1 MKKRNEIKQFGENY
15 DGPEKNLKIIL
26 DSHENGSKG
35 SGLRAIPVESWEM
48 VARAGGAKIL
58 SHVSTD
64 FLDAYLLSESSLFV
78 WQDKLVMITCG
89 DTSPVMAVPEIM
101 GFIDKGNIAR
111 LMYSKKVN
119 NAIHDK
125 TSNFANETGRL
136 EAIFSGKQYHF
147 GFQDV
152 NQMHFYCS
160 DSDHIKKDLTGTT
173 LQIYMHDLDNAVM
186 KDFKKSDVLV
196 AFPSGLLPVLRK
208 VIPSMITDS
217 HMFDPSGFS
226 LNGIYKDQYLTIH
239 VTPGEKCSYVSFETN
254 VYKNDYSGI
263 ISDIVSYFNPKRFS
277 IVFSSDG
284 QRIETVH
291 HPALYQGSEVYTEK
305 EENSFDLESGGCVCC
320 RNFAKNVP
328 EDIVRRTANKLFEN
342 SNGSHDW
349 EHTLRVVR
357 LCKKIGETEGA
368 EMDVLAIAAYLH
380 DIGRCQQDISNGKIC
395 HALTGAEMAEDI
407 IKGLDISDKKKQ
419 NILHCIQSHRFR
431 GEIRPETKEAKV
443 LFDADKL
450 DAIGAIGVAR
460 AYLFAGEIGARLHN
474 PDNNITDTKP
484 YSKDDTGYR
493 EYMVKLRKIKD
504 RILTDEGR
512 RLAADRH
519 DYMRNFFE
527 RFLEEHNGGR

>member
-1 MKKRNEIKQFGENY
+1 MKKLSEKKQFGENY
-15 DGPEKNLKIIL
+15 DGPEKKLKIIL
-26 DSHENGSKG
+26 NSHESGSKE

-58 SHVSTD
+58 SSVSTD
-64 FLDAYLLSESSLFV
+64 FLDAYLLSESSLFI
-78 WQDKLVMITCG
+78 WKDKLVMITCG

-101 GFIDKGNIAR
+101 GLIDKGNIAR
-111 LMYSKKVN
+111 IMYSKKVN
-119 NAIHDK
+119 NSINDK
-125 TSNFANETGRL
+125 TSNFAKETGRL
-136 EAIFSGKQYHF
+136 EAIFSGKQYHL

-152 NQMHFYCS
+152 NHMHFYYS
-160 DSDHIKKDLTGTT
+160 DNDHNKKDLTGIT

-186 KDFKKSDVLV
+186 KDFKKSDGLV
-196 AFPSGLLPVLRK
+196 EFPSGLLPVLRK
-208 VIPSMITDS
+208 IIPSMITDS

-254 VYKNDYSGI
+254 EYKNDYSGI
-263 ISDIVSYFNPKRFS
+263 VSDIASFFKPKRFS

-284 QRIETVH
+284 QCAEADQ
-291 HPALYQGSEVYTEK
+291 HPVLYQGSEVYKEK
-305 EENSFDLESGGCVCC
+305 EENSFDLESGGYVCC
-320 RNFAKNVP
+320 RNFAKNAP
-328 EDIVRRTANKLFEN
+328 EEIVRNTANKLFED

-349 EHTLRVVR
+349 EHTLRVVS
-357 LCKKIGETEGA
+357 LCKIIGETEGA
-368 EMDVLAIAAYLH
+368 EMDVLTIAAYLH
-380 DIGRCQQDISNGKIC
+380 DIGRCQQDTSNGKIC
-395 HALTGAEMAEDI
+395 HALAGTEKAKGI
-407 IKGLDISDKKKQ
+407 IRELDITDKKKK

-431 GEIRPETKEAKV
+431 GEIRPDTKEAKV

-460 AYLFAGEIGARLHN
+460 AYLFAGELGARLHN
-474 PDNNITDTKP
+474 PDNNITDTKA

-519 DYMRNFFE
+519 DFMCNFFA